1 MFNLI
6 SDMSQYSIQLEKY
19 DDVFKVISD
28 INAHNGIFL
37 VIAFIITNNFYNA

>member
-28 INAHNGIFL
+28 INAHNGIFW
-37 VIAFIITNNFYNA
+37 